1 MGSKSKSKS
10 KSKTNRGWITER
22 GKEDGRTKGRNIV
35 ATVYDSRLSQLPE
48 LLLRKSKK
56 FAKVVVERRQAVSQC
71 DIDIRSEIK

>member
-22 GKEDGRTKGRNIV
+22 GKGDGRTKVRNIV
-35 ATVYDSRLSQLPE
+35 ATVYDSRLSHLPE

-56 FAKVVVERRQAVSQC
+56 FAKVVVERRQAVLQC